1 MKFTSQYNGSDVIG
15 YLGSSVTFVW
25 EFTGDL
31 RVADWGTKKSGNLE
45 LDAHLV
51 SSEKSGQAPL
61 NVPPKYDG
69 RVTGSW
75 DGTTPGQ
82 VTFTLSSIK
91 EDDNKI
97 FLCQLTPESLL
108 DSVVYDTVQL
118 VIRGEC

>member
-1 MKFTSQYNGSDVIG
+1 MIG

-25 EFTGDL
+25 KFTGDL
-31 RVADWGTKKSGNLE
+31 RVADWGTKQSGKLQ
-45 LDAHLV
+45 LDDHLV
-51 SSEKSGQAPL
+51 SLEKSGQAAL
-61 NVPPKYDG
+61 NVPPQYNG

-75 DGTTPGQ
+75 DGKTPGQ

-97 FLCQLTPESLL
+97 FLCQLTPESLF

-118 VIRGEC
+118 IIRGKCSKLVDIILSF